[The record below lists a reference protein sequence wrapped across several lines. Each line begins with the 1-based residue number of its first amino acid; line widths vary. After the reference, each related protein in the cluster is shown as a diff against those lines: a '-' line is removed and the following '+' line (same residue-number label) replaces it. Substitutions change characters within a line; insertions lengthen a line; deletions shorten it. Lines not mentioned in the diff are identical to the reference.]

1 MCNYNKTQVSPYD
14 PTKLAIYSI
23 LFPEDDLISTFGQNF
38 KKTVSFDNNVHFLEE
53 KIIVTYVDFDCGITF
68 YPETP
73 TKISRSNG
81 ERNYNS
87 GSSKK
92 PKCIPSNYQ
101 HIRSFDKQHISII
114 FLNPYNV
121 WDMVPL
127 DLKSL
132 NHTNDRY
139 FISNHQYFQLTI
151 HQHRTPSYPSLS
163 SLWTMDSEKKDCASA
178 LHSFKE
184 ISYRMVKWS
193 KQLPR
198 LKSWVISGNQE
209 QWREFHLLWSTVIV
223 FKFWLFVSV
232 VWFLLF
238 AGATFV
244 FLIIY

>member
-53 KIIVTYVDFDCGITF
+53 KIIVTYVDFDCGITL

-139 FISNHQYFQLTI
+139 FNSNQYFQPTI
-151 HQHRTPSYPSLS
+151 HQHRTHSYPSLS
-163 SLWTMDSEKKDCASA
+163 SLRTMDSERKG
-178 LHSFKE
+178 LRVSFAFLQ
-184 ISYRMVKWS
+184 RNF
-193 KQLPR
+193 LPDGR
-198 LKSWVISGNQE
+198 VIETVATVEELSD
-209 QWREFHLLWSTVIV
+209 LWEPGAMDRIPATVMNSNCI
-223 FKFWLFVSV
+223 
-232 VWFLLF
+232 
-238 AGATFV
+238 
-244 FLIIY
+244 